1 MNIIRFFPGDAL
13 ILKKSHPCSSNKF
26 KVARIGSDIKIVCCG
41 CSRELTLPR
50 EKLEKMI
57 KSVMHNNETDEN

>member
-1 MNIIRFFPGDAL
+1 MNIIRFFPGDTL
-13 ILKKSHPCSSNKF
+13 ILKKSHPCSSNSF

-41 CSRELTLPR
+41 CSHELTFPR

-57 KSVMHNNETDEN
+57 KSVLHNTATDES

>member
-1 MNIIRFFPGDAL
+1 MNIIRFKLNDTL
-13 ILKKSHPCSSNKF
+13 VLKKSHPCSSSTF
-26 KVARIGSDIKIVCCG
+26 RVARIGSDVKIICQG

-57 KSVMHNNETDEN
+57 KSVKDSENTDER